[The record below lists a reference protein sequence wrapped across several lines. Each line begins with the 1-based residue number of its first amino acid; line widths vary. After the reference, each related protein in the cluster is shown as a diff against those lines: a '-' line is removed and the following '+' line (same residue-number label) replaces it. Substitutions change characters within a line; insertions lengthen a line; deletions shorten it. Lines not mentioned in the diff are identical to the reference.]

1 MNVNKDNE
9 AKNETLNDSD
19 ENKQEFSLLA
29 SSNTKIVNETKP
41 AESENFN
48 DAESNEQNL
57 QRKKPKEIKNE
68 EDRADR
74 NQEENEE
81 KGTKISAKEGDK
93 LGASESKE
101 SALAK
106 GGGEKSDKDEG
117 QETRMSSS
125 EKGKKI
131 ASALS
136 QEEKGNSNSENKAS
150 KDQRFDS
157 TKWAQN
163 GNVAE
168 NSDQGGKEN
177 EGKASNNIVDPN
189 KVREKTEPEDVKE
202 KDTGQKGEDGDGKE
216 KGKTFAGREGSRNS
230 YSDGK
235 VLEDKGESKS
245 SDSETKFSSNAEEN
259 KNSDTQENL
268 TEHSQAMKPKVAD
281 EGQQESASLE
291 KNSQASDSSRLSADE
306 TVKTVKQFDAILN
319 NFLKN
324 TTKEKGKELLKLT
337 WHDLRQKYTKD
348 FGGNKNTNNPGQ
360 KEDLNVLKDSNKN
373 GLKNEALGTTEK
385 EKSDSVNEKQPK
397 KGDDLK
403 AIVNRLKYKIS
414 LLKDLAYRKHKTA
427 LEKPLKEKA
436 KERDFD
442 PYQGFKRG

>member
-1 MNVNKDNE
+1 MKVNKDNDP
-9 AKNETLNDSD
+9 KNETLNESD
-19 ENKQEFSLLA
+19 ENKQEFSLVA
-29 SSNTKIVNETKP
+29 SSDTKIVNETKP
-41 AESENFN
+41 EASENFN
-48 DAESNEQNL
+48 DAESKEQNL
-57 QRKKPKEIKNE
+57 QRKKPKEVKNE
-68 EDRADR
+68 EDKVDR
-74 NQEENEE
+74 NQDENEG
-81 KGTKISAKEGDK
+81 KGTTIAAKEGERF
-93 LGASESKE
+93 GASESKE

-106 GGGEKSDKDEG
+106 GEGEKSDKEEG
-117 QETRMSSS
+117 QETEMSSS

-131 ASALS
+131 ASALGH
-136 QEEKGNSNSENKAS
+136 EGRDKSNNENKAS
-150 KDQRFDS
+150 KGQRLDS

-168 NSDQGGKEN
+168 NSDQGEKEN
-177 EGKASNNIVDPN
+177 EEKTSNNIIDPN
-189 KVREKTEPEDVKE
+189 KVGEKTEPEDVKE
-202 KDTGQKGEDGDGKE
+202 KDKGQKGEGGDGKE
-216 KGKTFAGREGSRNS
+216 KGKTFAEREESRNS

-235 VLEDKGESKS
+235 VLEDKGESKH
-245 SDSETKFSSNAEEN
+245 SDSETKFSGNTEEN
-259 KNSDTQENL
+259 KNSDTQEKF
-268 TEHSQAMKPKVAD
+268 TENSQAMEPNEVH
-281 EGQQESASLE
+281 ERQQESASLG

-348 FGGNKNTNNPGQ
+348 FGGNKNMNNPGQ
-360 KEDLNVLKDSNKN
+360 KEDLNVLKDANKN

-385 EKSDSVNEKQPK
+385 EKSDSVNEKQSK